1 MFDANGRHEDHDTE
15 ANVATETDWKRAHEE
30 LKRLARKQCGLDLEI
45 GRGLLRALRSSA
57 HLKLGFGS
65 FVEYGGRLLGC
76 SPRMVNERLRVA
88 EALEA
93 LPAIAAE
100 LEEGK
105 LAWSAVRE
113 LTRVANPRTEQDWLR
128 AASGR
133 TLREVERC
141 VAGRKS
147 GDRPE
152 DPADPALQKHVLH
165 FEVSAETLA
174 TFRGAMGI
182 VRRESS
188 EPLDDDA
195 AILLVARCAF
205 GGPQDEGRASYQ
217 VLLHDCP
224 SCARGEQE
232 ANGERIEVNDDTIEM
247 ARCDGQ
253 LLDGQNLTHVG
264 TTRPK
269 RATQTIPPAVRRAV
283 LRRDSRCCRVPGC
296 RHTRYVD
303 VHHLDPRA
311 EGGGHEPENLVTLCG
326 AHHRALHRG
335 EILAS
340 GPATRAVF
348 RHADGT
354 QYGGEVNPK
363 AAETSSKLL
372 FALRHLGFGE
382 SESKR
387 ALEAVATH
395 VGQGEPLEK
404 LIPRALAIL
413 VKPAAICQAQ
423 RSPALPRSAPHE

>member
-1 MFDANGRHEDHDTE
+1 MFDANGRQDHHDTE
-15 ANVATETDWKRAHEE
+15 TNVATETDWKRAHED

-57 HLKLGFGS
+57 HLRLGFGS

-88 EALEA
+88 EALET
-93 LPAIAAE
+93 LPAIAAA
-100 LEEGK
+100 LEQGK

-113 LTRVANPRTEQDWLR
+113 LTRVANPRTEQEWLW

-141 VAGRKS
+141 VAGRKP
-147 GDRPE
+147 GDGPE
-152 DPADPALQKHVLH
+152 DPADPALRKHVLH
-165 FEVSAETLA
+165 FEVSADTLA
-174 TFRGAMGI
+174 MFRETMAKF
-182 VRRESS
+182 RRESS
-188 EPLDDDA
+188 ESLDDDA
-195 AILLVARCAF
+195 AILLMTRSAL
-205 GGPQDEGRASYQ
+205 GGPTDEGRASYQ
-217 VLLHDCP
+217 VLLHVCS
-224 SCARGEQE
+224 SCSRGEQE
-232 ANGERIEVNDDTIEM
+232 ANGERVEVNDETIEM
-247 ARCDGQ
+247 ARCDAQ
-253 LLDGQNLTHVG
+253 LVDEQTHVG
-264 TTRPK
+264 AKRPK

-283 LRRDSRCCRVPGC
+283 RRRDNHCCRVPGC
-296 RHTRYVD
+296 RHTRYVE

-311 EGGGHEPENLVTLCG
+311 EGGGHDPENLVTLCG

-335 EILAS
+335 EINAS
-340 GPATRAVF
+340 GTATSAIF

-382 SESKR
+382 SESRR

-395 VGQGEPLEK
+395 VGHGEPLEE

-413 VKPAAICQAQ
+413 VKPAAIEKPQ
-423 RSPALPRSAPHE
+423 RSPARSR

>member
-1 MFDANGRHEDHDTE
+1 MFDANGREDHHDTE
-15 ANVATETDWKRAHEE
+15 TNVATETDWKRAHED
-30 LKRLARKQCGLDLEI
+30 LKRLARTQCGLDLEI

-57 HLKLGFGS
+57 HLRLGFGS

-76 SPRMVNERLRVA
+76 SPRMVTERLRVA
-88 EALEA
+88 EALET
-93 LPAIAAE
+93 LPKIAAA
-100 LEEGK
+100 LEQGK

-141 VAGRKS
+141 VAGRKL

-152 DPADPALQKHVLH
+152 DPSDPALRKHFLNI
-165 FEVSAETLA
+165 ELSADTLA
-174 TFRGAMGI
+174 TYRDAMAK
-182 VRRESS
+182 VRREAS
-188 EPLDDDA
+188 EKLDDDA
-195 AILLVARCAF
+195 AFLLLARCAL
-205 GGPQDEGRASYQ
+205 GGPTDEGRASYQ
-217 VLLHDCP
+217 VLLHLCP
-224 SCARGEQE
+224 SCSRGEQE
-232 ANGERIEVNDDTIEM
+232 ANGERIEVNDETIEM

-253 LLDGQNLTHVG
+253 LLDEQSRTHVG
-264 TTRPK
+264 TQPPK
-269 RATQTIPPAVRRAV
+269 RATQTIPPAIRRAV
-283 LRRDSRCCRVPGC
+283 RRRDNRCCRVPGC
-296 RHTRYVD
+296 RHTRFVD

-311 EGGGHEPENLVTLCG
+311 EGGGHAPENLVTLCG

-335 EILAS
+335 EIIAS
-340 GPATRAVF
+340 GTATSAVF

-382 SESKR
+382 SESRR

-395 VGQGEPLEK
+395 VGEGESLEK

-413 VKPAAICQAQ
+413 VKPAAICKPQ
-423 RSPALPRSAPHE
+423 RSPAPPE

>member
-1 MFDANGRHEDHDTE
+1 M
-15 ANVATETDWKRAHEE
+15 
-30 LKRLARKQCGLDLEI
+30 
-45 GRGLLRALRSSA
+45 
-57 HLKLGFGS
+57 
-65 FVEYGGRLLGC
+65 
-76 SPRMVNERLRVA
+76 
-88 EALEA
+88 
-93 LPAIAAE
+93 AAE

-113 LTRVANPRTEQDWLR
+113 LTRVATSRTEQDWLR

-152 DPADPALQKHVLH
+152 DPADPSLQKHVLH
-165 FEVSAETLA
+165 LELSAETLA
-174 TFRGAMGI
+174 TYRDAMAK
-182 VRRESS
+182 VRRDAS
-188 EPLDDDA
+188 EKLDDDA
-195 AILLVARCAF
+195 AFLLMARCAL
-205 GGPQDEGRASYQ
+205 GGPTDEGRASYQ
-217 VLLHDCP
+217 VLLQVCP
-224 SCARGEQE
+224 SCSRGEQE
-232 ANGERIEVNDDTIEM
+232 ANGERVEVNDETIEM
-247 ARCDGQ
+247 ARCDAQ
-253 LLDGQNLTHVG
+253 LLNEHTHVG
-264 TTRPK
+264 AKRPK
-269 RATQTIPPAVRRAV
+269 RATQTIPPAIRRAV
-283 LRRDSRCCRVPGC
+283 RRRDNHCCRVPGC

-340 GPATRAVF
+340 GPAKSAVF

-354 QYGGEVNPK
+354 RYGGEVNPK

-395 VGQGEPLEK
+395 VGQGEPLET

-423 RSPALPRSAPHE
+423 RSPALYRDLRRLNS

>member
-15 ANVATETDWKRAHEE
+15 TNDATETDWKRAHED
-30 LKRLARKQCGLDLEI
+30 LKRLARDQCGLDLEI

-57 HLKLGFGS
+57 HLRLGFGS

-76 SPRMVNERLRVA
+76 SPRMVTERLRVA
-88 EALEA
+88 EALET
-93 LPAIAAE
+93 LPAIAAA
-100 LEEGK
+100 LEQGK
-105 LAWSAVRE
+105 LSWSAVRE
-113 LTRVANPRTEQDWLR
+113 LTRVANPRTEQEWLR

-141 VAGRKS
+141 VAGRKP

-165 FEVSAETLA
+165 IELSAETIA
-174 TFRGAMGI
+174 TYRDAMAK
-182 VRRESS
+182 VRRDAS
-188 EPLDDDA
+188 EKLDDDA
-195 AILLVARCAF
+195 AFLLLARCAL
-205 GGPQDEGRASYQ
+205 GGPTDDGRASYQ
-217 VLLHDCP
+217 VLLQVCP
-224 SCARGEQE
+224 SCRRGEQE
-232 ANGERIEVNDDTIEM
+232 ANGERVEVNDETIEM
-247 ARCDGQ
+247 ACCDGQ
-253 LLDGQNLTHVG
+253 IIDEPSSTHVG
-264 TTRPK
+264 AKRPK

-283 LRRDSRCCRVPGC
+283 RRRDNRCCRVPGC
-296 RHTRYVD
+296 RHTRFVD

-311 EGGGHEPENLVTLCG
+311 EGGGHAPENLITLCG
-326 AHHRALHRG
+326 AHHRALHRR
-335 EILAS
+335 EIIAS
-340 GPATRAVF
+340 GSATSAIF

-354 QYGGEVNPK
+354 QYGGEVNPS

-382 SESKR
+382 SESRR

-413 VKPAAICQAQ
+413 VKPAAIEKPQ
-423 RSPALPRSAPHE
+423 RSPGRLG